1 MRTELTE
8 RQTVHMLTDVKPPH
22 VFVATHGAQLQTQC
36 WEISLFDKWPLLYP
50 SELRGQSR
58 RNPFFHEAQ
67 PLSVY
72 RISSEHPKS
81 RFSVKLRQD
90 VNISPVKLAA
100 PILTGNGSF
109 HF

>member
-1 MRTELTE
+1 
-8 RQTVHMLTDVKPPH
+8 
-22 VFVATHGAQLQTQC
+22 
-36 WEISLFDKWPLLYP
+36 
-50 SELRGQSR
+50 
-58 RNPFFHEAQ
+58 
-67 PLSVY
+67 VY

-90 VNISPVKLAA
+90 VNISLVKLAA